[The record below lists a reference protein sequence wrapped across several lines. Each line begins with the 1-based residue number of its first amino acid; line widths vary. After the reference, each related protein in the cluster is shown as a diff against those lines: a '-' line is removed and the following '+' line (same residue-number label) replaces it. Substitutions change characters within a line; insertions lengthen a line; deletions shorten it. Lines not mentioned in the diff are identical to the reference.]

1 MILIINKFTSRFHA
15 SHHGKYFIV
24 ELGQDG
30 GVNLQVGDLDARH
43 GVGEAALGLNEQI
56 QQISRV
62 ILTEPSL
69 TKQNQLVSASCIIMS
84 HLHVVQVGRLHITLV
99 RVEQS
104 KLEIGI
110 VAELT
115 LELIK
120 VDVAIVVGLA
130 LMKMIVSTWRN

>member
-1 MILIINKFTSRFHA
+1 
-15 SHHGKYFIV
+15 
-24 ELGQDG
+24 
-30 GVNLQVGDLDARH
+30 
-43 GVGEAALGLNEQI
+43 
-56 QQISRV
+56 
-62 ILTEPSL
+62 
-69 TKQNQLVSASCIIMS
+69 MS